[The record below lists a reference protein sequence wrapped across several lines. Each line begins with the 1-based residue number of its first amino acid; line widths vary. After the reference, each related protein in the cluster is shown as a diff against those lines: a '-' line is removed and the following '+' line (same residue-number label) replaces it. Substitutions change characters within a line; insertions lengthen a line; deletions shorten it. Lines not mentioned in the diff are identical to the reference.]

1 MKTCP
6 YCATDLTEELMLVK
20 GSEYHNH
27 TSCPHCQISLGPN
40 SNWGNFTTN
49 GNRIPGAKK
58 IKMLI
63 TIEDVQQPLHILND
77 FHTHD
82 LLLSLRL
89 ARLERSKTYDL
100 LKTFNN
106 ASDNMSEEEFKTFEE
121 ATNQTGGEYDY
132 WTRRCWML
140 ENLLMD
146 RMGYFPQRISNE
158 MLFNIKE
165 RSLQA
170 QKKPMVISRVRRD
183 KANLT

>member
-1 MKTCP
+1 MKTCS
-6 YCATDLTEELMLVK
+6 YCATDLTKELLAVK
-20 GSEYHNH
+20 GGEYHNH
-27 TSCPHCQISLGPN
+27 TSCPHCKILLGPN
-40 SNWGNFTTN
+40 SNWGNYTED
-49 GNRIPGAKK
+49 GKRVISKQ
-58 IKMLI
+58 IKPMI
-63 TIEDVQQPLHILND
+63 AIEDVQQPLHILND

-82 LLLSLRL
+82 LLLALRL
-89 ARLERSKTYDL
+89 ARLERHKTYDL
-100 LKTFNN
+100 LKTFNK
-106 ASDNMSEEEFKTFEE
+106 ASDNMNEEDFQKFEV
-121 ATNQTGGEYDY
+121 ATEETGNEYDY